1 MEFYDSI
8 LFIFF
13 ILILLWVIKAD
24 FFFLIFGIAAF
35 IYFLIL
41 LFVEDPLTIIISMI
55 EFVFFNP
62 LGLILIFIPLIIYIL
77 IKMIRRPPH
86 LKRE

>member
-8 LFIFF
+8 LFVFF

-35 IYFLIL
+35 LYFLIL
-41 LFVEDPLTIIISMI
+41 LFAENPLIIIVSTLQFI
-55 EFVFFNP
+55 ISNP
-62 LGLILIFIPLIIYIL
+62 LGIILIFIPLFLYVIMKI
-77 IKMIRRPPH
+77 IRRSSYFN
-86 LKRE
+86 KN